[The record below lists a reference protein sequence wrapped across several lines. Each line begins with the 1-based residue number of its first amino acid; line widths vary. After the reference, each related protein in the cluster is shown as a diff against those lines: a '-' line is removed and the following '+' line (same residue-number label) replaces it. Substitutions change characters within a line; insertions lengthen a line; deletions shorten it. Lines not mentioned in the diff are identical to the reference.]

1 MPGNSSAQLKLAQGR
16 SRSSVRQRSAA
27 HTISTTDFATPVS
40 LHHFSFCAKEKFL
53 FTDFRLAATL
63 VNASVSWSTTSFV
76 NLSALY
82 SSFSLLIRIELG
94 VQGLYL
100 FRDGQQNNFYRA
112 VTAHGVGM
120 VFFHHARNILRYG
133 KSACAHSWASWI
145 SATPR
150 LNNLAFWLSVLSVQL
165 LVVAMAFETGVSAGW
180 TLYFPLTG
188 IDFSSSHAVSL
199 AILSLHLLGASSEAG
214 AITFWQHCNWAEI
227 LVYLPWVETLSLE
240 QFSRFDLARDHLA
253 HPWSRNHGP
262 LFRKAF
268 WLFGTIGIV
277 LDAAGDAVA
286 FQHLF
291 WFFGHP

>member
-1 MPGNSSAQLKLAQGR
+1 MLSLAQ
-16 SRSSVRQRSAA
+16 A
-27 HTISTTDFATPVS
+27 S
-40 LHHFSFCAKEKFL
+40 LHDFSFCAKEKFI
-53 FTDFRLAATL
+53 FANFRLAATL

-120 VFFHHARNILRYG
+120 VFLFIMPG
-133 KSACAHSWASWI
+133 IISAMGNLHVPTLLGFVDF
-145 SATPR
+145 ATPR

-199 AILSLHLLGASSEAG
+199 AILSLHLLGAS
-214 AITFWQHCNWAEI
+214 
-227 LVYLPWVETLSLE
+227 
-240 QFSRFDLARDHLA
+240 
-253 HPWSRNHGP
+253 
-262 LFRKAF
+262 
-268 WLFGTIGIV
+268 
-277 LDAAGDAVA
+277 
-286 FQHLF
+286 
-291 WFFGHP
+291 